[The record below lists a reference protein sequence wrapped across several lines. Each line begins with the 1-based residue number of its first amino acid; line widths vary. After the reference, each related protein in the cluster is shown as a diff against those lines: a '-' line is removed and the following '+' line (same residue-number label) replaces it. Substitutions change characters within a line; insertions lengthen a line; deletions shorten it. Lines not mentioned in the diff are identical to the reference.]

1 MSRTPSR
8 LVAMWC
14 WYHGAPYRGYQA
26 QALGPTVQQT
36 LLDAMARIGLH
47 RNVVASGRTDAGV
60 HARMQVLS
68 FRLEGELPV
77 EELPARINAH
87 LPPTLG
93 VALVRQAPPHFNAH
107 WRSSMKEY
115 RYRLLVGANER
126 WAPVAWAVDVTP
138 EAISEVLQVAVG
150 AHDFSAFHAK
160 RSAVRERVI
169 ESVEVVEPSPGLLD
183 VRVRGDRFG
192 KYMVRSLI
200 GGAVAVASGAW
211 SKEEFAEALARGST
225 ADPEGPEQTRRRLG
239 HGDRAPAAGLVL
251 WSVEYPP
258 ADDPFTAQERR
269 EAREVPRGPP
279 FSTD

>member
-1 MSRTPSR
+1 
-8 LVAMWC
+8 
-14 WYHGAPYRGYQA
+14 
-26 QALGPTVQQT
+26 
-36 LLDAMARIGLH
+36 
-47 RNVVASGRTDAGV
+47 
-60 HARMQVLS
+60 MQVLS
-68 FRLEGELPV
+68 FRLEGSLTMQ
-77 EELPARINAH
+77 ELPARVNEH
-87 LPPTLG
+87 LPTSLG
-93 VALVRQAPPHFNAH
+93 VALARHAPPHFNAH

-115 RYRLLVGANER
+115 RYRILVGSNAR
-126 WAPVAWAVDVTP
+126 WAPYAWGFDVAP
-138 EAISEVLQVAVG
+138 EKLDEVLQVAVG

-169 ESVEVVEPSPGLLD
+169 SSVEVVELSAGLID

-211 SKEEFAEALARGST
+211 SKDEFAEALARGST
-225 ADPEGPEQTRRRLG
+225 SDPEGPEQTRRRLG

-269 EAREVPRGPP
+269 EASEVPRGPP